1 MSNTTKPLA
10 PGLLNPKVLLLI
22 GVIAL
27 LAGYGLNYFQAQKG
41 LIRLETGKE
50 NTLVTNQ
57 DTTEGGASAATGPGF
72 AITLDSLNITPHT
85 SAYQIK
91 LMKRDSA
98 TFDHASMG
106 NNIPSTL
113 VGLYPLEPMKNT
125 VVDQTEY
132 RFRLKE
138 FYPNFEFA
146 YEYPA
151 NRDSIQPKAPGITL
165 ELMTKEGTPI
175 VTLHTK
181 LPNKNKLADLVSLG
195 ASLAF
200 YWEIPMDSVR
210 AIAADRT
217 KPGNKVVFSGADRRV
232 FFIVNDSIAEQPL
245 TEKSFYKIP
254 GQDSAGFTI
263 IYCFPDMALLKAV
276 PSTRGTELLNP
287 VAHVEI
293 WKEGQGAQ
301 DAFVY
306 PESSGRKGG
315 EFEIPGSGYLIGLG
329 IDQEKEVKYCDC
341 KLSIREDG
349 NETAEIVSITSGKS
363 ARYKGYSL
371 RPVECRMGHPG
382 KVILEIQK
390 KPGRILMISGVL
402 LAVFAIF
409 LMFLRRKT

>member
-1 MSNTTKPLA
+1 M
-10 PGLLNPKVLLLI
+10 I

-27 LAGYGLNYFQAQKG
+27 LAGYGLDYFQAQKG
-41 LIRLETGKE
+41 RIRLETGKE
-50 NTLVTNQ
+50 NTLVTSQ
-57 DTTEGGASAATGPGF
+57 DTTGGKDSSATRPGF
-72 AITLDSLNITPHT
+72 AITLDSLNIRPHT
-85 SAYQIK
+85 AAYQIK

-106 NNIPSTL
+106 STSASTL
-113 VGLYPLEPMKNT
+113 IGLYPLEPMKNT
-125 VVDQTEY
+125 VVDKSEY

-146 YEYPA
+146 YTYPA
-151 NRDSIQPKAPGITL
+151 DRDSIQPNAPGITL
-165 ELMTKEGTPI
+165 ELKTKEGTPI

-210 AIAADRT
+210 AMAADRT
-217 KPGNKVVFSGADRRV
+217 EHGNRIVFSGVDRRI
-232 FFIVNDSIAEQPL
+232 FFIVNDSISEQPL

-276 PSTRGTELLNP
+276 PSSRGTELLNP

-306 PESSGRKGG
+306 PESGPRKGG

-341 KLSIREDG
+341 QVSIRESG
-349 NETAEIVSITSGKS
+349 NEKAEIVTMTAGKS
-363 ARYKGYSL
+363 ANYKGYSL
-371 RPVECRMGHPG
+371 RPVDCRMGNPG

-402 LAVFAIF
+402 LAVFAIL
-409 LMFLRRKT
+409 LMILRRKI